1 MKNLLI
7 VCFIGMS
14 MSCGLIGAQNPDE
27 ETKKDLEF
35 DKLVESANKN
45 VSKNGEVQQKAAQ
58 KANEIVD
65 KAADKITTLK
75 SEVNQLKT
83 QLNETKAKLD
93 SANSIDDSKPFSIKG
108 AGS

>member
-7 VCFIGMS
+7 IVFICINI
-14 MSCGLIGAQNPDE
+14 SCGLIGAQSPNN

-35 DKLVESANKN
+35 NNMIENANKS
-45 VSKNGEVQQKAAQ
+45 VSKNSEVQQKAAE

-65 KAADKITTLK
+65 KAADKITALK
-75 SEVNQLKT
+75 NEVSELKT

>member
-7 VCFIGMS
+7 VIFIGMS
-14 MSCGLIGAQNPDE
+14 MSCGLIGAQSPDA

-35 DKLVESANKN
+35 NDMIENANKN

-75 SEVNQLKT
+75 SEVSQLKT

-108 AGS
+108 AGG

>member
-7 VCFIGMS
+7 IFFVCINI
-14 MSCGLIGAQNPDE
+14 SCGLIGAQNPND

-35 DKLVESANKN
+35 NNMIENANKN
-45 VSKNGEVQQKAAQ
+45 VSRNGEAQQKAAQ

-65 KAADKITTLK
+65 KAADKIINLK

-108 AGS
+108 AGG

>member
-1 MKNLLI
+1 MKNLSI
-7 VCFIGMS
+7 IFFISIS
-14 MSCGLIGAQNPDE
+14 MSCGLIGAQDPNE

-45 VSKNGEVQQKAAQ
+45 VSKNGEVQQKAAE

-75 SEVNQLKT
+75 SEVNQLKN

-93 SANSIDDSKPFSIKG
+93 SASSIDGSKPFSIKG

>member
-7 VCFIGMS
+7 ICLVVMS
-14 MSCGLIGAQNPDE
+14 MSCGLIEAQNPSE
-27 ETKKDLEF
+27 ETKKELEF
-35 DKLVESANKN
+35 NDMIENANNN
-45 VSKNGEVQQKAAQ
+45 VKKNGEVQHKAAQ

-108 AGS
+108 AGG

>member
-7 VCFIGMS
+7 IFFISIS
-14 MSCGLIGAQNPDE
+14 MSCNFIGAQNPNE
-27 ETKKDLEF
+27 ESKKDLEF

-45 VSKNGEVQQKAAQ
+45 VSKNGEVQQKAAE

-75 SEVNQLKT
+75 SEVNQLKN

>member
-7 VCFIGMS
+7 LCFICS
-14 MSCGLIGAQNPDE
+14 LTSCGLIGAQNPSE

-35 DKLVESANKN
+35 NDMIQNANNN
-45 VSKNGEVQQKAAQ
+45 VKKNGEIQQKAAQ

-75 SEVNQLKT
+75 GEVNQLKT

-108 AGS
+108 AGG

>member
-1 MKNLLI
+1 MKNLLVI
-7 VCFIGMS
+7 CFVVMS
-14 MSCGLIGAQNPDE
+14 MSCGLIGAQNPTE

-35 DKLVESANKN
+35 NDMIENANKN

-108 AGS
+108 AGG

>member
-7 VCFIGMS
+7 IFFICS
-14 MSCGLIGAQNPDE
+14 FLSCGLIGAQNPNE
-27 ETKKDLEF
+27 EVKKDLEF
-35 DKLVESANKN
+35 NDMIENANNN
-45 VSKNGEVQQKAAQ
+45 VKKNGEVQQKAAQ
-58 KANEIVD
+58 KANQIVD

>member
-14 MSCGLIGAQNPDE
+14 MSCGLIGAQSPDE

-45 VSKNGEVQQKAAQ
+45 VNKNGEVQQKAAQ

-108 AGS
+108 AGG

>member
-14 MSCGLIGAQNPDE
+14 MSCGLIGAQSPDE

-35 DKLVESANKN
+35 DKLVESANNN
-45 VSKNGEVQQKAAQ
+45 VSKNGAVQQKAAQ

-108 AGS
+108 AGG